1 MEKDKILSILQCK
14 CPSCSKGKMFRSR
27 GNPLLFKIPK
37 MSESC
42 DKCEHKF
49 EIEPGFF
56 FGAMYVSYALAVA
69 QMVACFVIFK
79 GFLDVS
85 NLTLLLIV
93 GGVAFL
99 TSTFNYRV
107 SRAIWIYTFYKKK

>member
-1 MEKDKILSILQCK
+1 
-14 CPSCSKGKMFRSR
+14 
-27 GNPLLFKIPK
+27 

-42 DKCEHKF
+42 EKCEHKF

-69 QMVACFVIFK
+69 QMIACFVIFW
-79 GFLDVS
+79 GIIGVS
-85 NLTLLLIV
+85 NITLLIII
-93 GGVAFL
+93 GSVALL

-107 SRAIWIYTFYKKK
+107 SRAIWIYTFYKKRH